1 MKKTL
6 TRKKI
11 NGHYYYYLSHREGD
25 KVVSEYLGSSSSTKY
40 KKYLYALTHKA
51 SKYGLEKVRQN
62 NFKNGIP
69 VAYVEDGYLIYE
81 YSNGAKEYM
90 NSKMQVVKVGKNGR
104 KK

>member
-1 MKKTL
+1 M
-6 TRKKI
+6 
-11 NGHYYYYLSHREGD
+11 
-25 KVVSEYLGSSSSTKY
+25 VSEYLGTSSSTKY

-81 YSNGAKEYM
+81 YSNGSKEFL
-90 NSKMQVVKVGKNGR
+90 NSKLQVVKVEKNG
-104 KK
+104 KKK